1 MRVEGAAE
9 TEALMRQPPTTV
21 PMPVVPEDHDVPPS
35 HEEHHDDDAA
45 VDHDL
50 GKLGLSPRTPANQ
63 IMARILLG
71 AFVLLVLLLV
81 FVPWQQSVNGTGR
94 VIAYAPQERQQY
106 IEAPLEGR
114 LLAWHVQEGTRVKKG
129 DLLAEMTDNDP
140 LILARIQT
148 EIDMLKQRI
157 AAARARAES
166 IESRIQELETA
177 RKSALDASGSRI
189 AMAKQR
195 IQQAQQAVA
204 ASEMALKT
212 SELNYERQRAL
223 FAEGLSS
230 KRQAE
235 LAELDMV
242 KMRTD
247 TERARSQLN
256 AARSEEAA
264 LGSDQL
270 KIMADTGAT
279 INDAHASRAAVLAE
293 EASASAE
300 LVRTE
305 GRLARQQ
312 NQQITAPRD
321 GVVMTV
327 IARQGGELLKAGE
340 PLLTFV
346 PDTDVRAVEL
356 TMGGNDAPLITE
368 GRHVRLQFEGWPA
381 IQFSGWPSV
390 AVGTFGG
397 RVAWVDAADNGQGK
411 FRIVIVP
418 DGDEPWPS
426 GAYLRQGTRAN
437 GWVLLSRVR
446 LGFELWRQMNGFP
459 PVVASSAPDKK
470 GGK

>member
-1 MRVEGAAE
+1 MSAAYPAGAA
-9 TEALMRQPPTTV
+9 
-21 PMPVVPEDHDVPPS
+21 
-35 HEEHHDDDAA
+35 DDAL
-45 VDHDL
+45 VERDL
-50 GKLGLSPRTPANQ
+50 ATLGLSARTRVTRV
-63 IMARILLG
+63 MSRILSG
-71 AFVLLVLLLV
+71 ALVVFALLLI
-81 FVPWQQSVNGTGR
+81 FVPWQQSVDGTGR
-94 VIAYAPQERQQY
+94 VIAYAPQERQQF

-114 LLAWHVQEGTRVKKG
+114 LVSWNVQEGAKVKKG
-129 DLLAEMTDNDP
+129 DILCEMTDNDP
-140 LILARIQT
+140 HILGRIQT
-148 EIDMLKQRI
+148 EIDMLTAHR
-157 AAARARAES
+157 RARPRRG

-177 RKSALDASGSRI
+177 RKSALDAASARI

-195 IQQAQQAVA
+195 IQQAQQAVEA
-204 ASEMALKT
+204 AETALKT
-212 SELNYERQRAL
+212 SELNFERQHGL

-235 LAELDMV
+235 LAELDLV
-242 KMRTD
+242 KARTD

-264 LGSDQL
+264 LASDQL
-270 KIMADTGAT
+270 KVMADVGAT
-279 INDAHASRAAVLAE
+279 INDAHAGRASALSE

-300 LVRTE
+300 LARTE
-305 GRLARQQ
+305 SRLARQQ
-312 NQQITAPRD
+312 TQQITAPRD
-321 GVVMTV
+321 GVILSV

-340 PLLTFV
+340 PLLSFV

-356 TMGGNDAPLITE
+356 IMAGNDAPLISE

-381 IQFSGWPSV
+381 VQFTGWPSV

-426 GAYLRQGTRAN
+426 GTYLRQGTRVN

-459 PVVASSAPDKK
+459 PVVASTSPDKK

>member
-1 MRVEGAAE
+1 MSAAHGGGSPH
-9 TEALMRQPPTTV
+9 EALLV
-21 PMPVVPEDHDVPPS
+21 
-35 HEEHHDDDAA
+35 EHA
-45 VDHDL
+45 L
-50 GKLGLSPRTPANQ
+50 ETLGLSPRTRVTKV
-63 IMARILLG
+63 MLRILAG
-71 AFVLLVLLLV
+71 GIFVFALLLV
-81 FVPWQQSVNGTGR
+81 FVPWQQSVDGTGR
-94 VIAYAPQERQQY
+94 VIAYAPQERQQF

-114 LLAWHVQEGTRVKKG
+114 LVAWHVQEGVKVKKG
-129 DLLAEMTDNDP
+129 DILCEMSDNDP
-140 LILARIQT
+140 FILARIQT

-166 IESRIQELETA
+166 IESRIQELESA
-177 RKSALDASGSRI
+177 RKSALDAANARI

-195 IQQAQQAVA
+195 IQQAQQVVQ
-204 ASEMALKT
+204 ASETALKT
-212 SELNYERQRAL
+212 SELNYERQHGL

-235 LAELDMV
+235 LAELDLV
-242 KMRTD
+242 KARTD
-247 TERARSQLN
+247 TERARSQLH

-264 LGSDQL
+264 LVSDQL
-270 KIMADTGAT
+270 KVMADVGAT
-279 INDAHASRAAVLAE
+279 INDAHAGRASALSE

-300 LVRTE
+300 LARTE

-312 NQQITAPRD
+312 TQQITAPRD
-321 GVVMTV
+321 GVILSV

-340 PLLTFV
+340 PLLSFV
-346 PDTDVRAVEL
+346 PDTEARAVEL
-356 TMGGNDAPLITE
+356 IMAGNDAPLISE

-381 IQFSGWPSV
+381 VQFTGWPSV

-426 GAYLRQGTRAN
+426 GTYLRQGTRVN

-459 PVVASSAPDKK
+459 PVVASSSPDKK

>member
-1 MRVEGAAE
+1 MSAIRVGSQLPHELPVG
-9 TEALMRQPPTTV
+9 TPPVPPTGRE
-21 PMPVVPEDHDVPPS
+21 PEVSADV
-35 HEEHHDDDAA
+35 A
-45 VDHDL
+45 VDRDL
-50 GKLGLSPRTPANQ
+50 ERLGLSPRTRASKVV
-63 IMARILLG
+63 ARILVSAVILF
-71 AFVLLVLLLV
+71 ALLLV
-81 FVPWQQSVNGTGR
+81 FVPWQQSVDGTGR
-94 VIAYAPQERQQY
+94 VIAYAPQERQQF

-114 LLAWHVQEGTRVKKG
+114 VLTWHVQEGARVKKG
-129 DLLAEMTDNDP
+129 DLLCEMTDNDP

-166 IESRIQELETA
+166 IESRIHELETA
-177 RKSALDASGSRI
+177 RKNALDASNSRI

-195 IQQAQQAVA
+195 IQQAQQVVS

-212 SELNYERQRAL
+212 SELNYDRQRGL

-235 LAELDMV
+235 LAELDLV

-247 TERARSQLN
+247 TERARSQLA

-270 KIMADTGAT
+270 KIVADVGAT
-279 INDAHASRAAVLAE
+279 INDAHASRASVLSE
-293 EASASAE
+293 EASATAE

-312 NQQITAPRD
+312 TQQVTAPRD
-321 GVVMTV
+321 GVVLSV

-340 PLLTFV
+340 PLLSFV

-356 TMGGNDAPLITE
+356 IMAGNDAPLISE

-426 GAYLRQGTRAN
+426 GAYLRQGTRVN

-459 PVVASSAPDKK
+459 PVVASSAPKK
-470 GGK
+470 GAK

>member
-1 MRVEGAAE
+1 
-9 TEALMRQPPTTV
+9 
-21 PMPVVPEDHDVPPS
+21 
-35 HEEHHDDDAA
+35 
-45 VDHDL
+45 
-50 GKLGLSPRTPANQ
+50 
-63 IMARILLG
+63 MARILGGGVFLF
-71 AFVLLVLLLV
+71 ALLLV

-94 VIAYAPQERQQY
+94 VIAYAPQERQQL

-114 LLAWHVQEGTRVKKG
+114 VLAWHVQEGARVKKG
-129 DLLAEMTDNDP
+129 DLLCEMSDNDP

-148 EIDMLKQRI
+148 EIDMLKQRV

-166 IESRIQELETA
+166 IESRIRELESA
-177 RKSALDASGSRI
+177 RKSALDASTSRI

-212 SELNYERQRAL
+212 SELNYDRQRGL
-223 FAEGLSS
+223 FSEGLSS

-235 LAELDMV
+235 LAELDLV

-247 TERARSQLN
+247 TERARSQLG

-270 KIMADTGAT
+270 KIMADVAAT
-279 INDAHASRAAVLAE
+279 INDAHASRASTLSE
-293 EASASAE
+293 EASATAE

-312 NQQITAPRD
+312 TQQITAPRD
-321 GVVMTV
+321 GVILSV
-327 IARQGGELLKAGE
+327 IGRQGGELHKAGE
-340 PLLTFV
+340 PLMSFV

-356 TMGGNDAPLITE
+356 LMAGNDAPLISE

-426 GAYLRQGTRAN
+426 GAYLRQGTRVN
-437 GWVLLSRVR
+437 GWVLLNRVR
-446 LGFELWRQMNGFP
+446 LGFEVWRQMNGFP
-459 PVVASSAPDKK
+459 PVVSTSAPDKK
-470 GGK
+470 GSK